1 MTISKLRGRVRARGG
16 ECPFSVLLILLM
28 PESVEISRLAAWKP
42 CLVVVFAACFAT
54 FVSIASRGAILIGTA
69 CCGFGKLDV
78 CNVNLDTIALHAVGR
93 TLLRKNGFRLIIE
106 NLKFRQ

>member
-1 MTISKLRGRVRARGG
+1 MTISRLRGRVRARGG
-16 ECPFSVLLILLM
+16 ECPFSVVLILLM
-28 PESVEISRLAAWKP
+28 PESDEISRLFAWKRW
-42 CLVVVFAACFAT
+42 VVVLAACFAT

-93 TLLRKNGFRLIIE
+93 TLL
-106 NLKFRQ
+106 